1 MKALNCRYL
10 VMFLGAAFVLLAVVA
25 GYSTPTPPK
34 RDSTVVI
41 TIAAAADPAPEEG
54 LRLFLSSSGSLRDL
68 DGVVLENP
76 GLVKAVRRKD
86 GRNKESARVITLEVA
101 DAKETSVATLSA
113 TLARIR
119 AASDVKQET
128 RVFVYLT
135 RGRSKSSK

>member
-68 DGVVLENP
+68 DGEERAC
-76 GLVKAVRRKD
+76 GGGGGRRAH
-86 GRNKESARVITLEVA
+86 RCQR
-101 DAKETSVATLSA
+101 TST
-113 TLARIR
+113 T
-119 AASDVKQET
+119 
-128 RVFVYLT
+128 
-135 RGRSKSSK
+135 GH